1 MTKEDILCNL
11 IYDIEKIEWDYNLKI
26 EKIFMSI
33 SLYRYICSLNNFDII
48 NHNGLKFHGIPIY
61 VIYSEK
67 NYFYSISIKHFSISG
82 NELMEE
88 NNAKNI
94 L

>member
-11 IYDIEKIEWDYNLKI
+11 IYDIEKIEFDYNLKI

-33 SLYRYICSLNNFDII
+33 SLYRYICSLNSFDII
-48 NHNGLKFHGIPIY
+48 YHNGLKFHGIPIHI
-61 VIYSEK
+61 VYSEK
-67 NYFYSISIKHFSISG
+67 NYFYSISIKHFSISK

-88 NNAKNI
+88 NNAKDI